1 MSIASIPTPL
11 PPQIQPPDTRTRVSF
26 AGFSPALV
34 PYERGLELQNE
45 AVARLTVGDP
55 GTLLI
60 LEHEAV
66 YTAGRRSLPEEYPND
81 GTPIVPVSRGGKVTW
96 HGPGQLVAY
105 PVVRLRD
112 RFGLVDFIRTL
123 EQVII
128 DTARDFG
135 VSGRRIEGRTG
146 VWADPAGLPA
156 EKFAQIGIR
165 VTEGIVTHGLA
176 VNCSNSLVPFD
187 SFVPCGITDAGV
199 TTMSR
204 LTGRTVTPSEVAP
217 ALLQHLTAALE
228 EVSQ

>member
-1 MSIASIPTPL
+1 M
-11 PPQIQPPDTRTRVSF
+11 VH
-26 AGFSPALV
+26 AGLSPNFV
-34 PYERGLELQNE
+34 PYEHGLELQNE
-45 AVARLTVGDP
+45 AAARLADGDP

-60 LEHEAV
+60 LEHDAV

-81 GTPIVPVSRGGKVTW
+81 GTPVVPVSRGGKVTW

-105 PVVRLRD
+105 PVVRLNN

-128 DTARDFG
+128 DTASDFG
-135 VSGRRIEGRTG
+135 VTGRRIEGRTG
-146 VWADPAGLPA
+146 VWADPDGLPA

-165 VTEGIVTHGLA
+165 VSEGIVTHGLA
-176 VNCSNSLVPFD
+176 VNCSNSLTPFE

-204 LTGRTVTPSEVAP
+204 LTGRTITPSDVAP
-217 ALLQHLTAALE
+217 ALVQHLTAALQ
-228 EVSQ
+228 EVAQ